1 MIVTKS
7 DYDRWQSLYGEGS
20 RTTSAEQDTN
30 TQAAV
35 DYKEGQELAA
45 EATKEGV
52 NDSAVAGGERPKT
65 FLEEAFERVLLNRLG
80 VDQGKMDEL
89 KEEIETDLTELEDMY
104 KILKTDL
111 KENISNKS
119 VIEAMIKNNRFRLKL
134 CNDVLE
140 QINC

>member
-1 MIVTKS
+1 MIVTQS

-45 EATKEGV
+45 KATNEGL

-89 KEEIETDLTELEDMY
+89 KEEND
-104 KILKTDL
+104 KT
-111 KENISNKS
+111 
-119 VIEAMIKNNRFRLKL
+119 
-134 CNDVLE
+134 
-140 QINC
+140 